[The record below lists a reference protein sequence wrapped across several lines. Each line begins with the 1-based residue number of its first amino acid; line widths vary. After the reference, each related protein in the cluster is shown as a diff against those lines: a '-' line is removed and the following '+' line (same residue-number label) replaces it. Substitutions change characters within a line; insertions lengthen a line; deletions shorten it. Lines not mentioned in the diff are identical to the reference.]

1 MTNPKAVERNY
12 FFSLT
17 KTLHMFQKPVVL
29 LTGFYVFRQRILGN
43 TALVSNNVFL
53 LSFVMIS
60 SVVSKSQDFKVGMPI
75 FKPF

>member
-1 MTNPKAVERNY
+1 
-12 FFSLT
+12 
-17 KTLHMFQKPVVL
+17 MFQKPVVL

-60 SVVSKSQDFKVGMPI
+60 SVASKSQDFKVGMPV
-75 FKPF
+75 FKPFYEMKLKTFKFKVLTFRSQ